1 MTGDP
6 SLQEG
11 AGVNEQKRSRMAAW
25 LPTRRQMLNALQLN
39 IEPVDGAVLPDSVT
53 FAGMR
58 QGMGLIVAAAL
69 VAGLLP
75 SLLAWTMAARVGTA
89 TPLAQLT
96 QLAETGANPQLQGV
110 GIAPVLAETAALIA
124 GLEPAYFPGWLAAG
138 ITALGGWINWP
149 LGWLNIWIVYGLGAL
164 LLAKLLGAKTTL
176 QQFYTLTSFAFLP
189 LVLTALGFVPCLGA
203 IVNVIALL
211 WAAAIYVV
219 AVRAATGLSTGL
231 AFLCA
236 LLPGAVV
243 AMLSAALAFTV
254 AAGLA
259 AALIG

>member
-1 MTGDP
+1 
-6 SLQEG
+6 
-11 AGVNEQKRSRMAAW
+11 
-25 LPTRRQMLNALQLN
+25 MLNALQLN
-39 IEPVDGAVLPDSVT
+39 IEPVPGAVSPDSVT
-53 FAGMR
+53 SAGMR

-75 SLLAWTMAARVGTA
+75 TLFTWIMAARVGTA
-89 TPLAQLT
+89 APLAQLS
-96 QLAETGANPQLQGV
+96 QLAEARANPELPGIGV
-110 GIAPVLAETAALIA
+110 APVVAETAALIA

-138 ITALGGWINWP
+138 VTALGGWINWP
-149 LGWLNIWIVYGLGAL
+149 LSWLNIWIVYGLAVL

-189 LVLTALGFVPCLGA
+189 LVLTGLGFIPCLG
-203 IVNVIALL
+203 IVVNIVALL

-219 AVRAATGLSTGL
+219 AVRAATGLNTGL
-231 AFLCA
+231 TIMCA

-243 AMLSAALAFTV
+243 ALLAVALAFTV

>member
-11 AGVNEQKRSRMAAW
+11 ANVNENGRSRFAAW
-25 LPTRRQMLNALQLN
+25 LPTRRQMRNALQLN
-39 IEPVDGAVLPDSVT
+39 IEPVDSSVSPDSVT

-69 VAGLLP
+69 IAGLLP
-75 SLLAWTMAARVGTA
+75 SLFAWTMAARVGTA
-89 TPLAQLT
+89 TPLAQLS
-96 QLAETGANPQLQGV
+96 QLAEARANPQLQGV
-110 GIAPVLAETAALIA
+110 GIAPVLADSAALIA

-149 LGWLNIWIVYGLGAL
+149 LSWLNIWIVYGLGAL

-189 LVLTALGFVPCLGA
+189 LVLTALGFIPCLG
-203 IVNVIALL
+203 IVVNLVALL

-219 AVRAATGLSTGL
+219 AVRSATGLSTGL
-231 AFLCA
+231 SILCA

-243 AMLSAALAFTV
+243 ALLAVALAFTV
-254 AAGLA
+254 AAGLVT
-259 AALIG
+259 ALIS